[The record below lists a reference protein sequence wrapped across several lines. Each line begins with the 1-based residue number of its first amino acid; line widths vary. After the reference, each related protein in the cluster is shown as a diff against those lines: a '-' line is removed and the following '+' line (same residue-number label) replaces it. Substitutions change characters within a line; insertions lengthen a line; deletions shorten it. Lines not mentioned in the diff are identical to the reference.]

1 MAELHSVDIETVDEA
16 WLPSEDDGFESG
28 LGLKETIHSW
38 LPIARKLL
46 ELPAVDNSYERY
58 PDLDAFEHRWERY
71 MEWMSDFEKREG
83 RSRRV
88 LSHNDV
94 RRRNI
99 LRLTK
104 PDERIL
110 DHHQVIFLFPF
121 FYSLIQW
128 GPLRLH

>member
-1 MAELHSVDIETVDEA
+1 MAELHSVDIGTVDEA
-16 WLPSEDDGFESG
+16 WLPSEADGFESG
-28 LGLKETIHSW
+28 LGLKETITSW

-46 ELPAVDNSYERY
+46 ELPVVDKTGERY
-58 PDLDAFEHRWERY
+58 LDLDGFEHRWERY
-71 MEWMSDFEKREG
+71 MQWVSDFEKREG

-104 PDERIL
+104 PKERIL
-110 DHHQVIFLFPF
+110 DHRQVIFLFPF
-121 FYSLIQW
+121 FHSLIQW
-128 GPLRLH
+128 DPLRLH